1 MKTEIGELKKQI
13 EAKNKTLQRY
23 IRSIRYTWTES
34 TLEDLVDRLGKS
46 HMKQDRKVQTLF
58 FPHLSQQGINRYY
71 LKLSTNYDH
80 FSFIENIQ
88 IALKHIKSCQPHSYK
103 RNVN

>member
-46 HMKQDRKVQTLF
+46 HMKQDRKSR
-58 FPHLSQQGINRYY
+58 HS
-71 LKLSTNYDH
+71 
-80 FSFIENIQ
+80 SFLIFHNKGSID
-88 IALKHIKSCQPHSYK
+88 II
-103 RNVN
+103 